1 MVRRAVRVLLFA
13 ALCVL
18 PIAMYAQGDYLD
30 IYAVRVKPDKV
41 ADFEA
46 LAKKMVDA
54 NQHNNGDHWLA
65 QSVMYGEND
74 TFVFA
79 SLRQNYADID
89 KGSDAFM
96 AALNKAYGKDGAEK
110 ILHDWNSCLLS
121 SHSELRKR
129 RPDLSRKF
137 PADMAAYAK
146 LIGTSKVLR
155 GTAVHVRPGRGPE
168 FEALLKEVQAAGDKA
183 ENTQPLLVSQGVEGT
198 SGTTYYITALRSGLD
213 GFDKNPTMREILGD
227 EGYKKYLQGI
237 SETVETAESMILH
250 FAPGLSNP
258 PEEIMAAAPD
268 FWQPKPMVAM
278 KAKPKSAGEKAAA
291 EKPKQ

>member
-13 ALCVL
+13 VLCLL

-30 IYAVRVKPDKV
+30 IYMVRVKPDKV

-54 NQHNNGDHWLA
+54 NQHNNGDRWLA
-65 QSVMYGEND
+65 QYVMYGEND

-79 SLRQNYADID
+79 SMRQNYADID

-96 AALNKAYGKDGAEK
+96 NALNKAYGKDGAEK
-110 ILHDWNSCLLS
+110 MLHEWNSCLIS
-121 SHSELRKR
+121 SRSELRKR

-168 FEALLKEVQAAGDKA
+168 FEAMLKDAQAIAEKA
-183 ENTQPLLVSQGVEGT
+183 DNTQPLLVSQGVEGT

-213 GFDKNPTMREILGD
+213 GFDKNPTIHEILGD

-237 SETVETAESMILH
+237 SDTVETSESAILH
-250 FAPGLSNP
+250 FAPELSNP

-268 FWQPKPMVAM
+268 FWQPKPVVAM
-278 KAKPKSAGEKAAA
+278 KAKPKSAGEKAVA